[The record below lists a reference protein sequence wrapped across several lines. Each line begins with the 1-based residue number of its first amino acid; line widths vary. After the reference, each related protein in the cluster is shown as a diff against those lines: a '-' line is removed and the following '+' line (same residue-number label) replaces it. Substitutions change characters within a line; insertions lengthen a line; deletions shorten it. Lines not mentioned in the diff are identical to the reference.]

1 MTNIS
6 YLCHSYNTQIQKP
19 MKTRIALL
27 TLCLVSAT
35 WCSLPFYGQDNS
47 EAVQTRVWI
56 PSKPMVITV
65 ETPGTL
71 SKQFTDK
78 DLDDNYE
85 VCSGFRNCKIIG
97 YLNSDD
103 LRFLHKVKNSR
114 IEESFHHLDLSECHI
129 VKGGGPYY
137 THAKVNYYI
146 KEDDV
151 LEAFSLPLAINL
163 KLPNS
168 LKKWNMTWIMN
179 GQEKGTVWCQNLT
192 IGDSLREFSPKY
204 PEYGLVNIHVSANN
218 PYLSSLDGVLFNKD
232 KSRLITYPCYATRTS
247 YSVPEGV
254 REIGN
259 YAFCKAE
266 YLKDIDIPEGVI
278 SIGDK
283 AFWGAKNVCF
293 KNTFSLSN
301 PIALDWLPYSL
312 EHIGDSAFVFTGHG
326 IVILPPYVK
335 SIGQDAFEHWHNG
348 HSSWIVDIED
358 LEDNIMYCA
367 SPTPP
372 VCMPNKFGVGPFCWI
387 GWSYDILEHYVMD
400 YRHTRLYVPVGSKPA
415 YENAFGWGY
424 DYFEEII
431 EVEDVMA
438 AAEEAVVTNIREQK
452 MKDRYVWEVSRY
464 DLQGK
469 RLQKPTK
476 GVNIIRYSD
485 GSTRKEY
492 VK

>member
-1 MTNIS
+1 MTSIS

-35 WCSLPFYGQDNS
+35 WCSLPFYGQKDS
-47 EAVQTRVWI
+47 EAVQTRVWMYET
-56 PSKPMVITV
+56 PFVINV
-65 ETPGTL
+65 DTPGTL
-71 SKQFTDK
+71 REQFTKEDIK
-78 DLDDNYE
+78 ELWMHFAN
-85 VCSGFRNCKIIG
+85 VKIIG

-103 LRFLHKVKNSR
+103 LKRLHEIKS
-114 IEESFHHLDLSECHI
+114 IECDAFYHLDLSECHI

-137 THAKVNYYI
+137 THRKVDYYI

-168 LKKWNMTWIMN
+168 LKKWNMTWIMG
-179 GQEKGTVWCQNLT
+179 GQEHGVVWCQNLT

-312 EHIGDSAFVFTGHG
+312 EHIGDSAFVYTGHG
-326 IVILPPYVK
+326 IVILPPNVK
-335 SIGQDAFEHWHNG
+335 NIGLDAFEHWHNG

-358 LEDNIMYCA
+358 LEDDIMYCA

-372 VCMPNKFGVGPFCWI
+372 VCMPNEDGLGPFCWTFRPEFKEEY
-387 GWSYDILEHYVMD
+387 GYLMD

>member
-1 MTNIS
+1 
-6 YLCHSYNTQIQKP
+6 
-19 MKTRIALL
+19 MKTRIILFV
-27 TLCLVSAT
+27 LCLTSAT
-35 WCSLPFYGQDNS
+35 WCSLPSYGQDDS

-71 SKQFTDK
+71 SKQFTEK
-78 DLDDNYE
+78 DLDGDYNYE
-85 VCSGFRNCKIIG
+85 VVSGFRNCKIIG

-103 LRFLHKVKNSR
+103 LRFLHKIKSDT
-114 IEESFHHLDLSECHI
+114 ESHAFYYLDLSECHI

-179 GQEKGTVWCQNLT
+179 GQEMGTVWCQNLT

-247 YSVPEGV
+247 YSIPEGV
-254 REIGN
+254 REIGD
-259 YAFCKAE
+259 YAFCDAY
-266 YLKDIDIPEGVI
+266 YLKDIYIPEGVI
-278 SIGDK
+278 SMDYR
-283 AFWGAKNVCF
+283 AFYGANNVCF
-293 KNTFSLSN
+293 RTTFSLFN
-301 PIALDWLPYSL
+301 PIALDWLPSSL
-312 EHIGDSAFVFTGHG
+312 EHIGDSAFTDTGCG
-326 IVILPPYVK
+326 IVILPPNIK
-335 SIGQDAFEHWHNG
+335 SIGVEAFQGWYNG
-348 HSSWIVDIED
+348 HSSWKVEIED
-358 LEDNIMYCA
+358 FEDDIMYCA

-387 GWSYDILEHYVMD
+387 GYSTDWGEHYVMD
-400 YRHTRLYVPVGSKPA
+400 YRHTRLYVPVGSKSA

-424 DYFEEII
+424 DYFEEIV
-431 EVEDVMA
+431 EVEDVMTA
-438 AAEEAVVTNIREQK
+438 AKDAVATNIRELK
-452 MKDRYVWEVSRY
+452 LKNKYVWEVARY

-469 RLQKPTK
+469 RLEKPTK